1 MRVFTPFERIACVNR
16 YATGSAC
23 VDSWT
28 TRAVRFCFPEDLSG
42 DRGPL
47 ALAEEEEGEEVGE
60 GAALGPLE
68 VDVGGAAGGVADVEK
83 EGGEGVG
90 DGGGLQ
96 GQDAVTVVED
106 LAPDR
111 QARLE
116 FRGVQDCDLH
126 EHEVIAG
133 DVVV

>member
-1 MRVFTPFERIACVNR
+1 MCAVVPFRADCEPRWAAV
-16 YATGSAC
+16 SAC

-28 TRAVRFCFPEDLSG
+28 ALADRFCFPEDLSG
-42 DRGPL
+42 DGGHL
-47 ALAEEEEGEEVGE
+47 ALAEEEEAQEVGE
-60 GAALGPLE
+60 GAALGPVE

-96 GQDAVTVVED
+96 GQDGVTVVED

-111 QARLE
+111 QA
-116 FRGVQDCDLH
+116 
-126 EHEVIAG
+126 
-133 DVVV
+133 